1 MAKSFVST
9 TNPCKLCR
17 PLGACLAFRGIE
29 NSMVL
34 LHGSQGCSTYMR
46 RYISS
51 HFREP
56 VDIASSSLSEQA
68 AVYGGGANLK
78 QGIKN
83 VVAKYSPAIL
93 GVATTCLTETI
104 GDDVKL
110 AITELLAE
118 DPTLARVAIVP
129 VSTPSYSGGHMD
141 GFHDSCVAILEKL
154 AENGEKTGAI
164 NLFPGFLSPAD
175 LRHLKEVMGDFG
187 VRSMVLPDIS
197 DTLDGV
203 IDGGLN
209 RIPSGGARLADIR
222 LAGASAC
229 SIEFNL
235 AAAESQSAAHFLEQR
250 FGVRSERLPIP
261 IGIRNSDLFFAALE
275 RETGNAVPPKY
286 ANERG
291 RLVDAM
297 VDAHKYIFGKRAVV
311 YGDADFV
318 IAMTSF
324 LVDIG
329 IHPVVCASGGGGPR
343 YLEEIGSMTGHLD
356 YAPEI
361 LAATDF
367 DDIRERAQEA
377 KADLL
382 IGSSKGNHIARK
394 LDIPLVR
401 VGYPIH
407 DRCGGQRILHIGYRG
422 ALNLLDLLT
431 NTIIAREQDDLGYGY
446 SYM

>member
-1 MAKSFVST
+1 MAKSYVST
-9 TNPCKLCR
+9 TNPCKPCR

-56 VDIASSSLSEQA
+56 VDIASSSLSEKA
-68 AVYGGGANLK
+68 AVYGGAANLK

-83 VVAKYSPAIL
+83 VVAKYSPTIL

-104 GDDVKL
+104 GDDVGL
-110 AITELLAE
+110 AISELIAENPALAQVE
-118 DPTLARVAIVP
+118 IVP
-129 VSTPSYSGGHMD
+129 VSTPSFSGNHMD

-175 LRHLKEVMGDFG
+175 LRHLKQVVGDFG
-187 VRSMVLPDIS
+187 VKPMVLPDIS
-197 DTLDGV
+197 ETLDSV
-203 IDGGLN
+203 IESGLR
-209 RIPSGGARLADIR
+209 RIPSGGTRLADIR
-222 LAGASAC
+222 LAGSAAC
-229 SIEFNL
+229 SIEFSL
-235 AAAESQSAAHFLEQR
+235 ATPESQSAARFLEKR
-250 FGVRSERLPIP
+250 FGVRAQRLPIP
-261 IGIRNSDLFFAALE
+261 IGIRYSDLFFDALE
-275 RETGNAVPPKY
+275 RETGKEVPPKY
-286 ANERG
+286 KNERG

-297 VDAHKYIFGKRAVV
+297 VDAHKYLFGKRAVV
-311 YGDADFV
+311 YGDTDFV
-318 IAMTSF
+318 ISMTSF
-324 LVDIG
+324 LVDVG
-329 IHPVVCASGGGGPR
+329 IHPIVCASGGGGPR
-343 YLEEIGSMTGHLD
+343 YLAELGTITGHLD
-356 YAPEI
+356 HTPEI
-361 LAATDF
+361 LAETDF
-367 DDIRERAQEA
+367 DDIRERAHEA

-394 LDIPLVR
+394 LEIPLVR

-407 DRCGGQRILHIGYRG
+407 DRFGGQRILHVGYAG
-422 ALNLLDLLT
+422 GLNLLDLLT
-431 NTIIAREQDDLGYGY
+431 NTLIAREQEDLGYGY